1 MSGTRVRAIRP
12 CDEPDVP
19 AILAVINDAAEAY
32 RGVIPDDRWKEPYM
46 PEAELREEIAAG
58 VVFLA
63 AVEDGEID
71 GVMGIQHVG
80 EVSLIRHA
88 YVRRAAQGR
97 GIGSA
102 LLAALREQANRPLLV
117 GTWKAAR
124 WAIRFYEG
132 HGFRLVPEAEVPAL
146 LRRYWTVPDRQI
158 DTSVVL
164 ADDRWRAA
172 AEG

>member
-1 MSGTRVRAIRP
+1 MTGMRTIRP
-12 CDEPDVP
+12 CDEREVP

-32 RGVIPDDRWKEPYM
+32 RGAIPDDCWKEPYM
-46 PEAELREEIAAG
+46 LEAELREEIAAG
-58 VVFLA
+58 VIFLA
-63 AVEDGEID
+63 AVEGGEID
-71 GVMGIQHVG
+71 GVMGIQDVG

-88 YVRRAAQGR
+88 YVRRATQGR

-102 LLAALREQANRPLLV
+102 LLAALRERTNRPLLV

-124 WAIRFYEG
+124 WAIRFYER
-132 HGFRLVPEAEVPAL
+132 HGFRLVPEAEIPAL
-146 LRRYWTVPDRQI
+146 LRRYWTVSDRQI
-158 DTSVVL
+158 ETSVVL